1 MSSRDLARVALFV
14 GVIAAL
20 GLVPAISV
28 AGLPAPVTAQTLGVM
43 LAGSI
48 LGGRKGFLAALVFV
62 LLVVIG
68 LPLLPPS
75 ATRPQGGLGVLSS
88 GSVGYL
94 LAWPPGAFVTG
105 WLAERVWDRYSLAWG
120 ALANVVGGILVIH
133 LGGVLAVPLVT
144 ALDLRGAIEKDLLL
158 WPGDLI
164 KAVVAAAV
172 VVAVRRAY
180 PVARPSAA

>member
-1 MSSRDLARVALFV
+1 MSSRDLARIALFV

-20 GLVPAISV
+20 GLVPAISI
-28 AGLPAPVTAQTLGVM
+28 AGMPAPVTAQTLGVM

-62 LLVVIG
+62 LLVAIG

-75 ATRPQGGLGVLSS
+75 LTRPQGGLGVFSS

-94 LAWPPGAFVTG
+94 LAWPLGALVTG
-105 WLAERVWDRYSLAWG
+105 LLAERAWERYNLAWG
-120 ALANVVGGILVIH
+120 VAANVVGGILVIH

-144 ALDLRGAIEKDLLL
+144 DLSLRAAFVNDLRLL
-158 WPGDLI
+158 PGDAL
-164 KAVVAAAV
+164 KAVVGAAV